1 MVEEEIDFVAD
12 VVAPEIEVGGAP
24 GVVALLEEFENDV
37 VFEESTAQEMGFEL
51 SGGLDAEQA
60 GGDAGIGEVELMLL
74 HEPLAEVLMVGGEA
88 EYYVAGFEDI

>member
-12 VVAPEIEVGGAP
+12 VVAPEVKVGGAP
-24 GVVALLEEFENDV
+24 GVVALLEGFENDV
-37 VFEESTAQEMGFEL
+37 VFEESTAQEMGF
-51 SGGLDAEQA
+51 DAEQA

>member
-12 VVAPEIEVGGAP
+12 VVAPEVKVGGAP
-24 GVVALLEEFENDV
+24 GVVALLEGFENDV

-51 SGGLDAEQA
+51 SRGFDAEQA

-88 EYYVAGFEDI
+88 EYDVAGFEDI